1 MRNIAKIASIV
12 FVSMLEV
19 GYAVDCREGLYE
31 KYKAHSA
38 EFIKLKNKCK
48 PLLENVKRLADT
60 YTNRVEYK
68 EYIAIQ
74 WQEVVLR
81 FEWEK
86 SEEYKEAKRVYG
98 ECDGFLPTECRGSG
112 SSSADAMRDLNDKL
126 KKARRPLV
134 VEIGATCEL
143 FLDGVYDIDKAFER
157 IARAEYEYQRRR
169 RGLSGSAPKKP
180 QKSLTPSCVNLVSN
194 LDRCRKGYDTA
205 FDKYMAEYR
214 KALEAAEK
222 ALVPLETAFRNS
234 PEVKEYVAE
243 CGGITTFADFAD
255 KDMKYFSFESNWDWR
270 DLEEEQIISYI
281 QSIIANRP

>member
-1 MRNIAKIASIV
+1 MRNIAKIALIV

-19 GYAVDCREGLYE
+19 GYAVDLGYAVDCREGLYE

-60 YTNRVEYK
+60 YRNRVEFK
-68 EYIAIQ
+68 EYRAIES
-74 WQEVVLR
+74 QELIL
-81 FEWEK
+81 EIKWEESK
-86 SEEYKEAKRVYG
+86 EYKEAKRVYG
-98 ECDGFLPTECRGSG
+98 ECDYLPTECRGA
-112 SSSADAMRDLNDKL
+112 SAAEAMEDLNDKL
-126 KKARRPLV
+126 RKARRPLV

-180 QKSLTPSCVNLVSN
+180 LTPSCVKLVSN
-194 LDRCRKGYDTA
+194 LGRCRKGYDTT

-214 KALEAAEK
+214 KALEAAKK
-222 ALVPLETAFRNS
+222 ALEPLKTAFRNS
-234 PEVKEYVAE
+234 PEVKEYEAE
-243 CGGITTFADFAD
+243 CRGITLPAY
-255 KDMKYFSFESNWDWR
+255 KDMEDFDGNWDWKNF
-270 DLEEEQIISYI
+270 EEEQIISYI

>member
-1 MRNIAKIASIV
+1 MRNIAKIALIV

-60 YTNRVEYK
+60 YENSVEYK
-68 EYIAIQ
+68 EYRAIE
-74 WQEVVLR
+74 WQRITLLL
-81 FEWEK
+81 EWEK
-86 SEEYKEAKRVYG
+86 SKEYKEAERVYG
-98 ECDGFLPTECRGSG
+98 ECGYLPTECEAA
-112 SSSADAMRDLNDKL
+112 SASDAMKDHNDDIKQ
-126 KKARRPLV
+126 ARRTLDI
-134 VEIGATCEL
+134 EIGATCEL

-157 IARAEYEYQRRR
+157 IARAEYEYQRRLEGRFEER
-169 RGLSGSAPKKP
+169 RKKKLASPPPKKP
-180 QKSLTPSCVNLVSN
+180 LTPSCVKLVSN
-194 LDRCRKGYDTA
+194 LDRCNKGYETA

-222 ALVPLETAFRNS
+222 ALEPLKTAFRNS

-243 CGGITTFADFAD
+243 CRGITFPADR
-255 KDMKYFSFESNWDWR
+255 DMKDFDFGHYWDWR
-270 DLEEEQIISYI
+270 DIEEKQIIYYI